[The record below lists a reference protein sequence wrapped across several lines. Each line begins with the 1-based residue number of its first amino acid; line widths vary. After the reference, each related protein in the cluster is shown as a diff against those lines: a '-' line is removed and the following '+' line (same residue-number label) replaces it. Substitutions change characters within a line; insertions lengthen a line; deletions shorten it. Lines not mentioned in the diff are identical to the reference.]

1 MWGVVGF
8 LMTTLPQIY
17 HWVSRERILMKL
29 QVRNIVSS
37 FVTGHSVQWHKHMA
51 LMVRAK
57 PVKWMV
63 WHDFWVAIVYQDFSQ
78 QLMEMKAI
86 AVCDRWAQCR
96 TQRLKSS
103 LTSPVYTPVTNN
115 TVHHDCLGCRGN
127 KMLSSHQCIMQCL
140 ESGEIEVVCIT
151 LGNCHVE
158 PQSSEA
164 QLWLVNISS
173 IPSLSLNSLLGTLS
187 FILTLHIHLTIL
199 ISDYIK

>member
-1 MWGVVGF
+1 
-8 LMTTLPQIY
+8 
-17 HWVSRERILMKL
+17 MKL

-37 FVTGHSVQWHKHMA
+37 FLTGHSVQWHKHMA

-140 ESGEIEVVCIT
+140 ESGEIEVVRIT

-164 QLWLVNISS
+164 QLWLVNIISS
-173 IPSLSLNSLLGTLS
+173 IPSLSSQLLTLNSIFYLNITHPSDHSHLCSLKYHLI
-187 FILTLHIHLTIL
+187 FIPDRPGLT
-199 ISDYIK
+199 SV